1 MDIFIFASEQWLLIS
16 FFLVFLYTFIFMERA
31 RGGKPIGSS
40 ELVTLMNSDQA
51 ILVDV
56 RAANDYQAGH
66 IHGAI
71 NIPYAKTESRISELH
86 KHRDKLIV
94 LVDQMGQ
101 HAGTAGKVLSKDGY
115 NVRRLKGGM
124 SDWQHQN
131 MPVVQGKKKLNYLE
145 T

>member
-1 MDIFIFASEQWLLIS
+1 
-16 FFLVFLYTFIFMERA
+16 MERA

-71 NIPYAKTESRISELH
+71 NIPYAKTESRMSELH
-86 KHRDKLIV
+86 KHRNKLIV

-115 NVRRLKGGM
+115 NVRRLTGGM

-131 MPVVQGKKKLNYLE
+131 MPVVQGKKS
-145 T
+145 